1 MDACQCDLWTPF
13 EVSSLQP
20 QSLPAAFQN
29 RDILLAVRR
38 GGCLTSRSLTSTSAP
53 LTYTHPG
60 FVANHHVFCWGGFS
74 RKHTCIAKTS
84 GSHMTWPRVTYLKV
98 KANRESDKEEKEAA
112 DLRIIKSGSQEICSY
127 TVLSSFFCIS
137 MQKYKWKFIQS
148 QVESEW
154 KLIFIVP
161 CTLNLT
167 LR

>member
-20 QSLPAAFQN
+20 QSLPAAFQS

-60 FVANHHVFCWGGFS
+60 FVANHHVFCWGGGFQKAYMHYQGI
-74 RKHTCIAKTS
+74 R
-84 GSHMTWPRVTYLKV
+84 TWPRVTYLKV
-98 KANRESDKEEKEAA
+98 KANRETDKEEKEAA

-127 TVLSSFFCIS
+127 TVLSSFFASVCRNINGNL
-137 MQKYKWKFIQS
+137 YNL
-148 QVESEW
+148 
-154 KLIFIVP
+154 KLS
-161 CTLNLT
+161 LNGN
-167 LR
+167 